1 MTLPARTSPRLRIAL
16 LTAGGYPYRRDG
28 LSSWCRHLV
37 ESLDGHEFHLHT
49 LLERDAGLP
58 PYPLPAN
65 VAGAAAV
72 VLGPAGRRPADGG
85 RAGSDGAATTAAVQ
99 LCRGVLG
106 GDPHAGAMVA
116 DALRRLAGLAA
127 ADPDPLR
134 AVPLPQIVLD
144 AGRTGGAA
152 GRDGHRGAPPRLDVA
167 DAGTVAALF
176 RNACRALAVRLPAVD
191 VAHSVGGTAP
201 LLAGLAARWRDGT
214 PLLLT
219 EARTP
224 VGHRAGE
231 RRLAPPVRAALGL
244 FRRSVAR
251 VGYAEAALV
260 APISDHHR
268 GWVLRHGAHPAKIV
282 PVPPVADPLHH
293 PATPEVVAGASLVWA
308 GTRPGAEVRTL
319 LEAFAVVLAAAPG
332 STLRLLCPEPER
344 ARLRDHV
351 QESGLGAAVRVDAG
365 TDPRPLY
372 AAGKVVVH
380 YPGPD
385 EPPHRIVEA
394 MLAGRAVVGVDVGAV
409 AETLG
414 GAGVLV
420 PPGEPAKLA
429 GACVGLLRDP
439 ARRRDLAAAARRRAL
454 ARHSPGQ
461 LARAYRALYED
472 AAAPRARGDQR
483 HEFDL
488 VLPAPLTPVPATV
501 RWLARGAT

>member
-1 MTLPARTSPRLRIAL
+1 MKLPARTSPRLRIAL

-28 LSSWCRHLV
+28 LSSWCRQLV
-37 ESLDGHEFHLHT
+37 ESLDGHEFHLCT
-49 LLERDAGLP
+49 LTDREAGPP
-58 PYPLPAN
+58 PYPLPPN

-72 VLGPAGRRPADGG
+72 VLGPAGPRRAADDD
-85 RAGSDGAATTAAVQ
+85 RAGDATTAAVL

-106 GDPHAGAMVA
+106 DDRHGDAMVA

-127 ADPDPLR
+127 AHPDPLR
-134 AVPLPQIVLD
+134 AVPLADILLD
-144 AGRTGGAA
+144 AWRASRAADHGGGRTP
-152 GRDGHRGAPPRLDVA
+152 PPRLAAA

-176 RNACRALAVRLPAVD
+176 RHACRALAVRLPAVD

-201 LLAGLAARWRDGT
+201 LLAALAARWRDGT

-224 VGHRAGE
+224 VEHRAGE
-231 RRLAPPVRAALGL
+231 QRLGPPVRAALRL

-268 GWVLRHGAHPAKIV
+268 GRLLRHGAHPAKIV
-282 PVPPVADPLHH
+282 PVPPAADPLRH

-308 GTRPGAEVRTL
+308 GSRPGPEVRTL

-332 STLRLLCPEPER
+332 STLRLLCPEAER
-344 ARLRDHV
+344 ARLRGHV
-351 QESGLGAAVRVDAG
+351 EQSGLGAAVRVDTG

-380 YPGPD
+380 YPGPE

-409 AETLG
+409 RETLG

-420 PPGEPAKLA
+420 PPGEPAELA
-429 GACVGLLRDP
+429 TACVALLRDP
-439 ARRRDLAAAARRRAL
+439 ARRGDLAAAARRRAQ

-472 AAAPRARGDQR
+472 AAAPPVRGGQR

-488 VLPAPLTPVPATV
+488 VLPAPLAPVPATV